1 MKSKRFRKLDHDLC
15 RQAVLK
21 CFEHKWRRRDILLF
35 IEEYAGIDRKL
46 VVEETLKDEDY
57 TVRNEV
63 ADSLGLM
70 LQGVVEDIVYHGIEP
85 DNIDPVKIRTRPDG
99 MTGKKRDIALLCIL
113 HQLLGHVEKLMI
125 EPLILARLHP
135 TQHASIPGRGQTKLK
150 DQAHRYLLRESLGI
164 NFIQKTDVVHAYAT
178 LMYSVIIGILQKEIP
193 KAKEAIG
200 LMSYLGKIAPD
211 GHLIIGG
218 YLDAWLFNFA
228 MSYAITALYKLTQ
241 TRRGKTTRRVIRV
254 ESYMDDLA
262 IMTASNKNM
271 TIGVRELKRYCNENL
286 GVDIRTTTGVMKL
299 LPIEEEKRRKELP
312 QPSQRGVPMLD
323 MAGYRISRTHVTIRR
338 RVFRKARRVYLR
350 AWDEYQRTG
359 TLTRQRAQAVTSYF
373 GYFKQS
379 DSRKARKEYH
389 VDELMRV
396 AKRVSRHYSILDNK
410 RRKEQINDLQ
420 RYRVEHPSPKGPDR
434 ESSGRNQTRQTGG

>member
-1 MKSKRFRKLDHDLC
+1 MRSKRFKKPDHELC
-15 RQAVLK
+15 KSAVLK
-21 CFEHKWRRRDILLF
+21 CFEHKWRRKDILLF

-46 VVEETLKDEDY
+46 VIEETLKDEDW
-57 TVRNEV
+57 TIRQEV

-70 LQGVVEDIVYHGIEP
+70 LQGVIEDLVENGTEPDGIEQ
-85 DNIDPVKIRTRPDG
+85 VKIRTRPDG

-113 HQLLGHVEKLMI
+113 HQLLGHAEKLMI
-125 EPLILARLHP
+125 EPLIYARLHP

-164 NFIQKTDVVHAYAT
+164 NCIQKTDVVHAYAT
-178 LMYSVIIGILQKEIP
+178 LMYSVIIEILEKEIP
-193 KAKEAIG
+193 KAKDAIE
-200 LMSYLGKIAPD
+200 LMRYLGSIAPG

-228 MSYAITALYKLTQ
+228 MSYAITDLYTLTQ
-241 TRRGKTTRRVIRV
+241 TRRGKTSRRVIRV
-254 ESYMDDLA
+254 ESYMDDFA

-271 TIGVRELKRYCNENL
+271 TIGVNRLKKFCNENL

-299 LPIEEEKRRKELP
+299 LPVEEEKRRKELP
-312 QPSQRGVPMLD
+312 RPAQRGVPMLD

-338 RVFRKARRVYLR
+338 RVFRKARRVYMR
-350 AWDEYQRTG
+350 AWEEYERTG
-359 TLTRQRAQAVTSYF
+359 TLTRQRAQAVTSYY

-379 DSRKARKEYH
+379 DSRKARKKYR
-389 VDELMRV
+389 VDELMRI

-420 RYRVEHPSPKGPDR
+420 RYRVEHPAPEGPHRD
-434 ESSGRNQTRQTGG
+434 SSGRNQGSQTGR